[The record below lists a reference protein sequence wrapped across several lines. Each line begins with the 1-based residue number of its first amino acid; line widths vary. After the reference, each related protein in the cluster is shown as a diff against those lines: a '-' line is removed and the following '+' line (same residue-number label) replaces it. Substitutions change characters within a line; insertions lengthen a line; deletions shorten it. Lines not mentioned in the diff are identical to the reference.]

1 LSEERGEKMR
11 AEGNEF
17 SIPFSDSAAWAPCN
31 INLMLPKK
39 NFSLLSSDVD
49 KLRMALFDKL
59 GEEQVGK

>member
-1 LSEERGEKMR
+1 MR